1 MSRSITHCGHAVSVV
16 KLILSSQLAILELS
30 RSRESRVSGVA
41 SRLLCHD
48 LTVLSLGLERN
59 FLRFLPFI
67 SGNVISKK
75 LGVESNQT
83 ITPSICFSFS

>member
-1 MSRSITHCGHAVSVV
+1 MSRSITRCGHAVSVV

-30 RSRESRVSGVA
+30 RSRESRASGVG

-67 SGNVISKK
+67 SGNVIPKK
-75 LGVESNQT
+75 LGVESNSN
-83 ITPSICFSFS
+83 P

>member
-1 MSRSITHCGHAVSVV
+1 MSRSITHCGHAVSEV
-16 KLILSSQLAILELS
+16 KFTLSSQLATLELS
-30 RSRESRVSGVA
+30 RNRESRASGVA
-41 SRLLCHD
+41 SRLPCHD

-75 LGVESNQT
+75 LESNSN
-83 ITPSICFSFS
+83 P